1 MVGGTAALWL
11 GPDEWLVIAP
21 DNSAA
26 GLIAAA
32 KDKLGDIPASVVDV
46 SHRSAGIEIS
56 GPRADDV
63 LNAFATLDLHPSA
76 FPVGMC
82 SRTLFGKAE
91 IVLWRISATS
101 FRIEAFRSFVAY
113 VWLLLREASRE
124 HERMTEVTTQS

>member
-1 MVGGTAALWL
+1 MAGDSATLWL
-11 GPDEWLVIAP
+11 GPDEWLVMAP
-21 DNSAA
+21 DNLAPR
-26 GLIAAA
+26 LIAAA
-32 KDKLGDIPASVVDV
+32 SANLGDIPVSLVDV

-76 FPVGMC
+76 FPLGMC
-82 SRTLFGKAE
+82 NRTLLGKAE

-101 FRIEAFRSFVAY
+101 FRIEVFRSFVPY

-124 HERMTEVTTQS
+124 YESMTEVSA